1 MITLWGRMNSVN
13 VQKVAWCLDEI
24 GAPYQR
30 IEAGREFGVVD
41 TADYR
46 AMNPNGLVPT
56 IRDGALTLWESNA
69 ILRYLCARYSAG
81 AFWANDPAER
91 ALADRWMDW
100 QQTALSPAMGPAFMA
115 LVRTP
120 PEQRDM
126 GVVAASLAATE
137 RQMER
142 LDAALAGARWLGG
155 ERFGM
160 AELATAPHAFRWL
173 NMPIRRAPRPHVER
187 WVEAC
192 LRRPVAGR
200 TLTSPIT

>member
-1 MITLWGRMNSVN
+1 MNSVN

-24 GAPYQR
+24 GAPFQR
-30 IEAGREFGVVD
+30 IEAGREYGVVG
-41 TADYR
+41 TAEYC

-81 AFWANDPAER
+81 AFWANDPGER

-126 GVVAASLAATE
+126 AVVASSLAATE
-137 RQMER
+137 KQMAL
-142 LDAALAGARWLGG
+142 LDAALAGSPWLGG
-155 ERFGM
+155 GAFGM
-160 AELATAPHAFRWL
+160 ADLAVAPHAHRWL
-173 NMPIRRAPRPHVER
+173 NMPIKREGRAQIER
-187 WVEAC
+187 WVAAC
-192 LRRPVAGR
+192 LRRPMAGR
-200 TLTSPIT
+200 TLTLPIT